1 LKLAY
6 IEDHG
11 KTIDNK
17 DQVQTKQEDGV
28 AYKLELLLL
37 LLNVSYNSSKF
48 FFGAKTFSNS
58 IGV

>member
-11 KTIDNK
+11 KVIDNK
-17 DQVQTKQEDGV
+17 DQVQTQEEDGV

-37 LLNVSYNSSKF
+37 LNVNYNSSRI
-48 FFGAKTFSNS
+48 FFGAKTFSDS
-58 IGV
+58 IGA